1 MFSIHYTCTGSS
13 MTMFFVKHKKAQN
26 KNRIKNKRFFY
37 EEFKK
42 KVKYLANFF
51 KVIHK

>member
-13 MTMFFVKHKKAQN
+13 ITMFFVKHKKAQN

-37 EEFKK
+37 EELVKK
-42 KVKYLANFF
+42 SKVPSHFF
-51 KVIHK
+51 IK